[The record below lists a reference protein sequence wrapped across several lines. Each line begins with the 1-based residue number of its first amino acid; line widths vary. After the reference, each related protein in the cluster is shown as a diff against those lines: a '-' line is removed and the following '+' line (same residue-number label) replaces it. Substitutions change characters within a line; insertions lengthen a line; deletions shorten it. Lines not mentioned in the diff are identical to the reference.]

1 MVTMMKNIKLN
12 ESDSTFIY
20 YALRAYANQSDN
32 LEEEDKVEIYE
43 IANKFR

>member
-1 MVTMMKNIKLN
+1 MRNIELN
-12 ESDSTFIY
+12 ENDSTFIY

-32 LEEEDKVEIYE
+32 LEEEDKVEIYQ

>member
-1 MVTMMKNIKLN
+1 MRNIELT

-32 LEEEDKVEIYE
+32 LEEEDKVGIYE